1 MFLTTFLL
9 TPFAFLV
16 SPTSTEIKEYI
27 FDFNPTNSL
36 ITNKI
41 LSSLKSSQTSF
52 FLCICNQFHTS
63 NICLNQ
69 EY

>member
-9 TPFAFLV
+9 TPFAFLI

-52 FLCICNQFHTS
+52 FYVYVINFIHQIFA
-63 NICLNQ
+63 
-69 EY
+69 